1 MKRFVAAAAALCSLA
16 VAIALPAVSLAATA
30 APVPCENML
39 NEVKAALK
47 DAKLSDADKT
57 KVADLQGRASNAA
70 RLMTTPALMRSSP
83 TPSR

>member
-1 MKRFVAAAAALCSLA
+1 MKKFVAAVALCSLA
-16 VAIALPAVSLAATA
+16 IAGALPAVSLAATA
-30 APVPCENML
+30 AAVPCENML
-39 NEVKAALK
+39 NDVKAALK

-70 RLMTTPALMRSSP
+70 RPTTTPALMRSSP